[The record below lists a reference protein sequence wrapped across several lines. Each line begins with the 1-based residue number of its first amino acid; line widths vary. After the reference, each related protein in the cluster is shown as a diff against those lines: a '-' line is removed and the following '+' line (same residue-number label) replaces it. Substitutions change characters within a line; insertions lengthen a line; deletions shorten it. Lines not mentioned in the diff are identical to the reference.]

1 MRHKKLNKRLGR
13 NRSQREQLMRS
24 LARALFIVYR
34 IQTTVEKAKEARKV
48 VEKIITLAKSGQ
60 LNDIRGM
67 EKILQD
73 RALVS
78 KILKVVA
85 PLSKDR
91 KGGYTRIIRTGFRK
105 GDGANLA
112 ILELTDMPVVVKEPK
127 KYKKK
132 PTAQAT
138 PAVEAKTKK
147 LTKISAVKKEKQ
159 EKELAESK
167 KPIKQDIVETKKT
180 EKKLAVPSVMAIK
193 QEKVTPAKPV
203 ETKKQE
209 LADES
214 KEEKTKE
221 PKKITEKPE
230 KPSNKKGGL
239 FEKFKGYFK
248 KEK

>member
-13 NRSQREQLMRS
+13 NKSQREQLMRS

-78 KILKVVA
+78 KILKVVV

-91 KGGYTRIIRTGFRK
+91 KGGYTRITRAGFRR

-132 PTAQAT
+132 PAAQVT
-138 PAVEAKTKK
+138 PADEAKTKK
-147 LTKISAVKKEKQ
+147 STKISAVKKEKQ
-159 EKELAESK
+159 EKELTESE
-167 KPIKQDIVETKKT
+167 KPVKQVKAISVKNKET
-180 EKKLAVPSVMAIK
+180 EK
-193 QEKVTPAKPV
+193 QEPK
-203 ETKKQE
+203 
-209 LADES
+209 DES
-214 KEEKTKE
+214 KEEKVKE
-221 PKKITEKPE
+221 PKKTDKPQTS
-230 KPSNKKGGL
+230 KNAQDGL
-239 FEKFKGYFK
+239 LKKFKGFFK

>member
-13 NRSQREQLMRS
+13 NKSQREQLMRS
-24 LARALFIVYR
+24 LARALFIAYR

-48 VEKIITLAKSGQ
+48 VEKIITLAKSSQ

-91 KGGYTRIIRTGFRK
+91 KGGYTRITRSGYRR

-132 PTAQAT
+132 TAAQTT
-138 PAVEAKTKK
+138 PADEAKTKK
-147 LTKISAVKKEKQ
+147 STKVSAVKKDKQ
-159 EKELAESK
+159 EKGLTESE
-167 KPIKQDIVETKKT
+167 KPV
-180 EKKLAVPSVMAIK
+180 K
-193 QEKVTPAKPV
+193 QEKAIPV
-203 ETKKQE
+203 KNNETKKQE
-209 LADES
+209 PKDES
-214 KEEKTKE
+214 KEEKMK
-221 PKKITEKPE
+221 KPE
-230 KPSNKKGGL
+230 KTDKPQMSKDEQDGL
-239 FEKFKGYFK
+239 LGKFKGFFK